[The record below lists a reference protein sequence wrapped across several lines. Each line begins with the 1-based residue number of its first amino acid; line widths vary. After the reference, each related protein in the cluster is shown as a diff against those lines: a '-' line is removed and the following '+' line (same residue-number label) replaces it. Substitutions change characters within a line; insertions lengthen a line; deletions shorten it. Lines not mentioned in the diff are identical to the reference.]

1 MAGAGLVL
9 GIAARLRSAQQPGAA
24 SRKHCLGA
32 GEICSKG
39 LMEELYFI
47 AFAFNS
53 SSAER
58 EQGFLLQKWH
68 HEREQAVK
76 CRTI

>member
-1 MAGAGLVL
+1 MAGAGMLL
-9 GIAARLRSAQQPGAA
+9 GIAARLCSAQQPGAV

-32 GEICSKG
+32 GEVCSKG

-53 SSAER
+53 SSAKKESR
-58 EQGFLLQKWH
+58 AFCYRNGTMKESKL
-68 HEREQAVK
+68 
-76 CRTI
+76 

>member
-1 MAGAGLVL
+1 MAGAGLVF

-53 SSAER
+53 SSAKR
-58 EQGFLLQKWH
+58 ESRAFCYRNGAMKESKL
-68 HEREQAVK
+68 
-76 CRTI
+76 